1 MTDDTELTRKVRAAA
16 AEHDVAVQSARV
28 FGNTLFVQAE
38 THVSELSY
46 LAALWFHELSENEF
60 EIVAIRHVRTGEI
73 KEYGVYEVL
82 GKLVAAAD
90 QSGSLSEE

>member
-1 MTDDTELTRKVRAAA
+1 MNETELTRKVKKAA
-16 AEHDVAVQSARV
+16 AEHDVDVQSAKV
-28 FGNTLFVQAE
+28 FGNTLFVEAD

-60 EIVAIRHVRTGEI
+60 EEVAIRHNETGDIE
-73 KEYGVYEVL
+73 EYGLYEVL

-90 QSGSLSEE
+90 ESFSFSEK